1 MSAIS
6 GTENLRT
13 RVGVSLGALV
23 LALVWAAPNLIDVS
37 KLPWWPTQ
45 SKMTMGL
52 DIQGG
57 LHLVMRVDIE
67 GALKVETT
75 RLSAELPIELERD
88 KLSGVRGTVGDAL
101 RGEITLEGAPAA
113 QVSKF
118 VTDRYGNT
126 FNVASAEG
134 NTTKLEY
141 SELHVR
147 DFSKRMVEQGI
158 NTIRNRIDEFGV
170 AEPSI
175 SAQGEDRI
183 LVQLPG
189 IQDAANA
196 KELINKTARL
206 DFMIVD
212 TTVGAA
218 ELQGLIDTA
227 EKDGGFKLGGDVK
240 YSAYVD
246 KLNEA
251 LKGKIPANTLVLFE
265 KAENA
270 ESLEAGRIPYLLKTT
285 EMVTGDTL
293 TDAHVAPGEYGN
305 PVVSFAFNAV
315 GTRLFGDLTRRNN
328 KQYMAIVLDKV
339 VKSAPVINEPITG
352 GRGQI
357 TLGGGRDYNKQLN
370 EAKLIS
376 MALKSGALPAA
387 LEQLEERTVGP
398 SLGADAIAQGAK
410 GAMVAAAFVFIFM
423 FGFYRSFGLLA
434 NLALGLNLAAT
445 LAVLSALGATLTLP
459 GIAGLALGLGISVDS
474 SVIIFERI
482 KEEMAKGLTMAQ
494 AIREGF
500 DRAMSSIFDANLVSI
515 AVCLVLMYYGTGPVR
530 GFAITLVTGLVITL
544 FTAVF
549 FTRSLLDLLV
559 LKWKL
564 NPSIKW

>member
-1 MSAIS
+1 
-6 GTENLRT
+6 
-13 RVGVSLGALV
+13 
-23 LALVWAAPNLIDVS
+23 
-37 KLPWWPTQ
+37 
-45 SKMTMGL
+45 
-52 DIQGG
+52 
-57 LHLVMRVDIE
+57 
-67 GALKVETT
+67 
-75 RLSAELPIELERD
+75 
-88 KLSGVRGTVGDAL
+88 
-101 RGEITLEGAPAA
+101 
-113 QVSKF
+113 
-118 VTDRYGNT
+118 
-126 FNVASAEG
+126 
-134 NTTKLEY
+134 
-141 SELHVR
+141 
-147 DFSKRMVEQGI
+147 
-158 NTIRNRIDEFGV
+158 
-170 AEPSI
+170 
-175 SAQGEDRI
+175 
-183 LVQLPG
+183 
-189 IQDAANA
+189 
-196 KELINKTARL
+196 
-206 DFMIVD
+206 
-212 TTVGAA
+212 
-218 ELQGLIDTA
+218 
-227 EKDGGFKLGGDVK
+227 
-240 YSAYVD
+240 
-246 KLNEA
+246 
-251 LKGKIPANTLVLFE
+251 
-265 KAENA
+265 
-270 ESLEAGRIPYLLKTT
+270 
-285 EMVTGDTL
+285 
-293 TDAHVAPGEYGN
+293 VAPGEYGN
-305 PVVSFAFNAV
+305 PVVSFAFNAA

-339 VKSAPVINEPITG
+339 VKSAPIIDEPITG

-423 FGFYRSFGLLA
+423 FGYYRSFGLLA

-549 FTRSLLDLLV
+549 FTRSWLDLLV